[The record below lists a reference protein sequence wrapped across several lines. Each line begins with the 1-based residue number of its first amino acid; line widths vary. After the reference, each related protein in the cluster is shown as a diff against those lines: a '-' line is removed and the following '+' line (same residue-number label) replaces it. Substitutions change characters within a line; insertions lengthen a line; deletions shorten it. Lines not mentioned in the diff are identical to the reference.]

1 MVTNGREAKPPI
13 ELKVEYKKLN
23 SFFADFTR
31 NISKGGTFIRT
42 ERPLKVGTEFLFKLV
57 VPHRD
62 GPFLLHGRVAWT
74 HGDDG
79 SSSLPAP
86 AGERGM
92 GITFLYD
99 DEAQRRVFEDEVQ
112 SMMRASLGD
121 LIVDRLL
128 DPAP

>member
-1 MVTNGREAKPPI
+1 MVTTGATARPPI

-42 ERPLKVGTEFLFKLV
+42 ERPLKVGTEFVFKLV
-57 VPHRD
+57 VPHRP
-62 GPFLLHGRVAWT
+62 GPFVLHGRVAWV
-74 HGDDG
+74 HGSEG
-79 SSSLPAP
+79 TLVPVP
-86 AGERGM
+86 VGERGM

-99 DEAQRRVFEDEVQ
+99 DDAQRRVFEDEVEG
-112 SMMRASLGD
+112 MMRTALGD

-128 DPAP
+128 EPVR